1 MTSRYLPRINSIF
14 KWFTLPTLLL
24 TSFAQAVECEWQ
36 YISQWNGGATAEI
49 QATNNSDAV
58 VDLDHFTAEFPGGV
72 TVQHVWNASVSGSNP
87 YTFIPS
93 DWNAQL
99 QPGAGMVVG
108 MQVSTPSGVPASENI
123 PVLGG
128 DCSDQ
133 PVPEGSL
140 SIAAKDKVLAG
151 SADDITVTLVTPSLP
166 SSQPLLSVSPYAEY
180 SYMSSTGGS
189 NDARYIMGYYYR
201 VSYDNPG
208 TYLWRAEY
216 EQSELVA
223 EHSVEVF
230 PVTARPTVSY
240 QMPELIYAGQPFS
253 LTIIGEDTEL
263 LESLTLTPPSGFEF
277 SLQSS
282 DRQSDTLWRDVYI
295 GELPAGEHLIY
306 IEAEDPDG
314 FFQKKQ
320 VTVNVL
326 PFGGDNTPP
335 VADIYFFADFTA
347 NDTVSFR
354 AAITDA
360 ENNIANARM
369 IIFQIVDGARVNPQE
384 IINRDYDD
392 TGDEILFASW
402 ATSMAGAYELEVIVT
417 DADGERGV
425 DTASFTVAEDEGG
438 SISFSFSG
446 SEKVIVD
453 TRQSVGVFAYHP
465 TRIPYEHSLS
475 IEPYARANR
484 TSSSSSGGGGEG
496 YTRIYFYEIAY
507 DYPGTYLL
515 TATSAGLDPVE
526 KRVEVFPV
534 SARPTAR
541 IEVPENIYENQEF
554 TLTVIAEDTEAL
566 ESVFLSYPSDIEFTL
581 QSKDYSS
588 DTYWV
593 ETYTGALNVG
603 TYNFSVRVE
612 DSDSFTWWVNRSVE
626 VKPVVD
632 EPPEVLW
639 CDWFG
644 YDVPVC
650 EDHSLTD
657 FQWINDALC
666 IGYQTCGE
674 SRIFSR

>member
-36 YISQWNGGATAEI
+36 YVSQWNGGATAEI

-58 VDLDHFTAEFPGGV
+58 IDLDHFTAEFPGGV

-108 MQVSTPSGVPASENI
+108 MQVSIPNGVPASENI

-128 DCSDQ
+128 DCADQ

-151 SADDITVTLVTPSLP
+151 SADDITVTLVTSSLP

-189 NDARYIMGYYYR
+189 NDAGYFMGYHYR

-263 LESLTLTPPSGFEF
+263 LESLTLTPPSGAEF

-282 DRQSDTLWRDVYI
+282 DHQSDTLWRDVYV
-295 GELPAGEHLIY
+295 GELPEGEHLIF

-314 FFQKKQ
+314 FFQKQQ

-326 PFGGDNTPP
+326 PSSSENTPP
-335 VADIYFFADFTA
+335 VVNIYLLGDMIA
-347 NDTVSFR
+347 NDTVMFR
-354 AAITDA
+354 ATISDA

-369 IIFQIVDGARVNPQE
+369 MIYQVVDGERINPQE
-384 IINRDYDD
+384 RINNDYNDI
-392 TGDEILFASW
+392 GEENLFASW
-402 ATSMAGAYELEVIVT
+402 RTSVAGAYELEVTAT
-417 DADGERGV
+417 DSEGARGV
-425 DTASFTVAEDEGG
+425 DTGSFTVIEDVGG
-438 SISFSFSG
+438 YISISA
-446 SEKVIVD
+446 SEKAIVD
-453 TRQSVGVFAYHP
+453 ERQSIKVTAHHP
-465 TRIPYEHSLS
+465 TRQPYGPSLS
-475 IEPYARANR
+475 IEPYATANWIA
-484 TSSSSSGGGGEG
+484 SGSSGGGGAG
-496 YTRIYFYEIAY
+496 YAIVKSYEIDY
-507 DYPGTYLL
+507 EYPGTYLL
-515 TATSAGLDPVE
+515 MATSPVLEQVE
-526 KRVEVFPV
+526 KRVEVFPA
-534 SARPTAR
+534 SARPTAS

-566 ESVFLSYPSDIEFTL
+566 ESITLSYPSGIEFTL
-581 QSKDYSS
+581 QSKDHYS

-603 TYNFSVRVE
+603 TYNFSVRVR
-612 DSDSFTWWVNRSVE
+612 DSDDFAQRVYRSVE